1 MFCPGIYYPSHMCL
15 PPPHFMFSTRSD
27 SAIARCS
34 FSPKA
39 QSFAAFVT
47 FPPLQFSP
55 KTLFAPVTKTSSA
68 RCCISAAPSDSS
80 PPPSPLDVDSR
91 CGYVALLGPSNS
103 GKSTLLNRL
112 VGQKLAIVTPKV
124 QTTRCRV
131 TGIATFS
138 NAQVVFLD
146 TPGIFAPTTRLSRAM
161 VKSAWKSGRQA
172 DVTAFVLD
180 TPKIVHSNLHSKG
193 PHPHTPDVE
202 LVAKGIMQAQSRRQ
216 ATSVCVCANKI
227 DLVPQSQRDFAMD
240 CVNNLLE
247 RFNMNRAS
255 VPIFPI
261 SAQHG
266 HNVRSFQQWV
276 VQNMPPGPW
285 LYPEDDLTDMPAR
298 LLAAEVTREKSF
310 CVLRQEIPYDIAV
323 ETTSYVEQAD
333 GSVRITQDI
342 LVAHNSQKRIVT
354 GRAGSV
360 VKSIGMQSRIEL
372 GQILGTTVHLMLTV
386 KVKSRWKEDQQYYQQ
401 WGLDFHA

>member
-1 MFCPGIYYPSHMCL
+1 MCMASSRSIFEPGLSGAALAEQALVPK
-15 PPPHFMFSTRSD
+15 TRR
-27 SAIARCS
+27 AT
-34 FSPKA
+34 
-39 QSFAAFVT
+39 AFVR
-47 FPPLQFSP
+47 FMPIRFSP
-55 KTLFAPVTKTSSA
+55 KTFFVPITKISYTQSCICATSS
-68 RCCISAAPSDSS
+68 DSNS
-80 PPPSPLDVDSR
+80 PPPPSLDADSR

-146 TPGIFAPTTRLSRAM
+146 TPGIFSPSTRLSRAM

-180 TPKIVHSNLHSKG
+180 TPKLLHSHLRSKESHAHA
-193 PHPHTPDVE
+193 PPDFE
-202 LVAKGIMQAQSRRQ
+202 LVAKGIAQARSRGR
-216 ATSVCVCANKI
+216 TTTVCVCANKI
-227 DLVPQSQRDFAMD
+227 DLVPQSQHDFAMN

-247 RFNMNRAS
+247 RFDMKNAS

-266 HNVRSFQQWV
+266 HNVQSFQQWV
-276 VQNMPPGPW
+276 VQNMPSGPW
-285 LYPEDDLTDMPAR
+285 LYPDDDLTDMPAR
-298 LLAAEVTREKSF
+298 LLAAEITREKSF
-310 CVLRQEIPYDIAV
+310 RVLRQEIPYDIAV
-323 ETTSYVEQAD
+323 ETTSYTERSD
-333 GSVRITQDI
+333 GSIRITQDVI
-342 LVAHNSQKRIVT
+342 VAHDSQKRIVT

-360 VKSIGMQSRIEL
+360 IKSIGMQSRVEL
-372 GQILGTTVHLMLTV
+372 GEILGTTVHLMLTV
-386 KVKSRWKEDQQYYQQ
+386 KVKSRWKEDQRYYQQ
-401 WGLDFHA
+401 WGLDYHA